1 MMITSAGEKEI
12 NKHMKSKVKII
23 CTNYYDDEILGVQ
36 EKPEITLY
44 PDDSLILTFNGL
56 EVI

>member
-23 CTNYYDDEILGVQ
+23 CTNYYDDEILDVQ

-44 PDDSLILTFNGL
+44 PEDSIILTFNGL